1 MRGVSGRDEC
11 AMQTRHRCAEP
22 AAILRARDNGWVNGV
37 PIESVSKMLGHTN
50 VKTTQIYARITDTK
64 VSNDMDV
71 LQENLQGVFDKPL
84 AQSIK
89 SRKKIAQADEI
100 AQLAKELGVAL

>member
-1 MRGVSGRDEC
+1 M
-11 AMQTRHRCAEP
+11 
-22 AAILRARDNGWVNGV
+22 
-37 PIESVSKMLGHTN
+37 
-50 VKTTQIYARITDTK
+50 DT
-64 VSNDMDV
+64 

-89 SRKKIAQADEI
+89 SRKKIAQADEV

>member
-1 MRGVSGRDEC
+1 
-11 AMQTRHRCAEP
+11 
-22 AAILRARDNGWVNGV
+22 
-37 PIESVSKMLGHTN
+37 
-50 VKTTQIYARITDTK
+50 
-64 VSNDMDV
+64 MDV

-100 AQLAKELGVAL
+100 AQLAKEIILRVASNGYSGCGNFSKKVQKISIYVKLFYIFVAKF

>member
-1 MRGVSGRDEC
+1 MRKFG
-11 AMQTRHRCAEP
+11 
-22 AAILRARDNGWVNGV
+22 AAKLLIT
-37 PIESVSKMLGHTN
+37 LGHTN
-50 VKTTQIYARITDTK
+50 VKTTQFYARITDTK
-64 VSNDMDV
+64 VCNDMDV

-100 AQLAKELGVAL
+100 AQLAKEIILRVASNGYSGCGNFS

>member
-1 MRGVSGRDEC
+1 MK
-11 AMQTRHRCAEP
+11 AFT
-22 AAILRARDNGWVNGV
+22 LRKFGTV
-37 PIESVSKMLGHTN
+37 KLGHTN

-71 LQENLQGVFDKPL
+71 LQENLQGIFDKPL

-89 SRKKIAQADEI
+89 SRKKIAQADEVT
-100 AQLAKELGVAL
+100 QLAKELGVAL